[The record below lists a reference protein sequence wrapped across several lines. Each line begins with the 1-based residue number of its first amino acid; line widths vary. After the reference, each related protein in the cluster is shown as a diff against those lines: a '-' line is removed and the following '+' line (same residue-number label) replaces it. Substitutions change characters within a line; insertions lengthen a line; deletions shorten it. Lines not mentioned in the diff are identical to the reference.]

1 MRNAFHLPKYRFH
14 HPKKVAMRHYK
25 PDPYNGF
32 KNDAERRRALNTRA
46 VCIAIVSLSFVLSP
60 ALPIPKC

>member
-1 MRNAFHLPKYRFH
+1 
-14 HPKKVAMRHYK
+14 MRHYK